1 MCMAET
7 YSISLDDDVA
17 ERLEAETSDY
27 GDNRSAV
34 VEEGLR
40 LLFDMDAEAEA

>member
-1 MCMAET
+1 MAQA
-7 YSISLDDDVA
+7 YSISFDDEVA

-34 VEEGLR
+34 VN
-40 LLFDMDAEAEA
+40 DAMREFFELEDSDD